1 MNESNLSDVAL
12 AELLT
17 LNMKVDS
24 RGNTAYRNQLDQVH
38 RTHGPAMVFSNGTK
52 RWYQNGLLHRTDGHA
67 IVWANGDQEWW
78 LGGYYMSQREFDH
91 RIKLEKV
98 Y

>member
-24 RGNTAYRNQLDQVH
+24 RGNTAYRNHLDQVH

-52 RWYQNGLLHRTDGHA
+52 KWLQNDKLHRTDGPA
-67 IVWANGDQEWW
+67 LAWSNDEVEWYLNGDRFSED
-78 LGGYYMSQREFDH
+78 EFH
-91 RIKLEKV
+91 ERCNHI
-98 Y
+98 